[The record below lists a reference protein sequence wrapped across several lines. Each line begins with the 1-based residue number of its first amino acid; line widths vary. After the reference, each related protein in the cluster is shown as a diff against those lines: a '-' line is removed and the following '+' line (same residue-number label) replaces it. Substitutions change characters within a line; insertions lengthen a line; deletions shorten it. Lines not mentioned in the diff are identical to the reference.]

1 MFRLIKADNATKAR
15 RGILTT
21 SHGQIQSP
29 FFMPVGTNGTVRTLD
44 CQDLHGFDNQIVL
57 SNTYHLYLRPGMEIM
72 QKAGGLHK
80 FMGWDKPI
88 LTDSGGYQAFSLPK
102 FRKFTDDGVKFQS
115 HRDGSAHFFTPEK
128 VVDIQKTIGSDIMMV
143 LDECSPYPCEYRP
156 AENGVHRTTL
166 WARRARTYFL
176 AHPKEEFRQYQ
187 FGIVQGS
194 VYEDLRKRSAE
205 EILSI
210 GFDGYAIGGVS
221 VGETVEEMFHA
232 ITWTAPLL
240 PENQPRYL
248 MGIGLP
254 DQIVRAVGEGI
265 DMFDCVLPTKLGRHG
280 NAFTTRGK
288 IIVSNGSFKDDFT
301 PIDPDCDCYVCKNY
315 TKAYIRHLLNVEE
328 TAGLRLM
335 SYHNVYFYVKLMT
348 KIRQAIDEDRYQSFM
363 KDFLTTYGSELVKT
377 I

>member
-1 MFRLIKADNATKAR
+1 MFELLKTDSKTKAR
-15 RGILTT
+15 RGVITT
-21 SHGQIQSP
+21 AHGEIQSP

-72 QKAGGLHK
+72 EKAGGLHK
-80 FMGWDKPI
+80 FMSWNKPI

-102 FRKFTDDGVKFQS
+102 FRKFSDDGVEFQS
-115 HRDGSAHFFTPEK
+115 HRDGSLHYFTPEK
-128 VVDIQKTIGSDIMMV
+128 VVDIQKIIGSDIMMV
-143 LDECSPYPCEYRP
+143 LDECSPYPCEYKP
-156 AENGVHRTTL
+156 AENGVKRTTH
-166 WARRARTYFL
+166 WARRARKYFL
-176 AHPKEEFRQYQ
+176 ENPKKEFRQYQ

-194 VYEDLRKRSAE
+194 IYEDLRKRSAE
-205 EILSI
+205 ELLNI

-221 VGETVEEMFHA
+221 VGETIEDMFHA
-232 ITWTAPLL
+232 IRWTVPLL

-280 NAFTTRGK
+280 NAFTTTGK
-288 IIVSNGSFKDDFT
+288 IIVSNSAFKDDFT
-301 PIDPDCDCYVCKNY
+301 PIDPECDCYVCKNY
-315 TKAYIRHLLNVEE
+315 SRSYLRHLLNVEE

-335 SYHNVYFYVKLMT
+335 SYHNVYFYVKLMA
-348 KIRQAIDEDRYQSFM
+348 KIRQAIDEDRYFEFQ
-363 KDFLTTYGSELVKT
+363 KNFLTKYGSELVKT
-377 I
+377 L